1 MYFSSIFLIGRMLM
15 KTFAKAFALVG
26 AIWLGASM
34 AQAQQTVDALTQID
48 KLKTTIQTQIERIKN
63 ARDLTDAQLDLARL
77 RIGEQIKRSEEDL
90 ALQVEQLERLK
101 EQLQEQKTLADQTV
115 TRMKTDVL
123 TISTT
128 ALGNIDDQL
137 NQTANLLDRMRKIRE
152 EITGQRDLLQSLD
165 TSVKDPA
172 GSTLEPSVSSP
183 APETLSTTSLNQEE
197 VIPAVTVSPNT
208 STPTTKE
215 SPAPTPSGGG

>member
-1 MYFSSIFLIGRMLM
+1 MFLIIFLIGRMLM
-15 KTFAKAFALVG
+15 KTFAKAFAVVG
-26 AIWLGASM
+26 AIWLGVSM
-34 AQAQQTVDALTQID
+34 AQAQQTVDTLTQID

-152 EITGQRDLLQSLD
+152 EITGQRDLLESLD
-165 TSVKDPA
+165 TSAKGA
-172 GSTLEPSVSSP
+172 SGSTLQPSVSSQ
-183 APETLSTTSLNQEE
+183 APETLSTTSLNQKE
-197 VIPAVTVSPNT
+197 VIPAVTVNPSA
-208 STPTTKE
+208 STPTTQE

>member
-1 MYFSSIFLIGRMLM
+1 M
-15 KTFAKAFALVG
+15 KTFAKAFAVVG

-63 ARDLTDAQLDLARL
+63 ARDLTDAQIDLARL

-115 TRMKTDVL
+115 TRMKTDLL

-137 NQTANLLDRMRKIRE
+137 NQTANLLERMRKIRE
-152 EITGQRDLLQSLD
+152 EITGQKDLLESLD
-165 TSVKDPA
+165 TSVKGA
-172 GSTLEPSVSSP
+172 AVSTLEPSVSSP

-197 VIPAVTVSPNT
+197 VIPSVKVNPSA
-208 STPTTKE
+208 STPATKE
-215 SPAPTPSGGG
+215 SPAPTPSEGG

>member
-1 MYFSSIFLIGRMLM
+1 M
-15 KTFAKAFALVG
+15 KTFAKAFAVVG

-115 TRMKTDVL
+115 TRMKTDLL

-137 NQTANLLDRMRKIRE
+137 NQTANLLERMRKIRE
-152 EITGQRDLLQSLD
+152 EITGQKDLLESLD
-165 TSVKDPA
+165 TSVKGA
-172 GSTLEPSVSSP
+172 AVSTLEPSVSSP

-197 VIPAVTVSPNT
+197 VIPSVKVNPSA
-208 STPTTKE
+208 STPATKE
-215 SPAPTPSGGG
+215 SPAPTPSEGG

>member
-1 MYFSSIFLIGRMLM
+1 M
-15 KTFAKAFALVG
+15 
-26 AIWLGASM
+26 
-34 AQAQQTVDALTQID
+34 
-48 KLKTTIQTQIERIKN
+48 
-63 ARDLTDAQLDLARL
+63 TDAQIDLARL

-115 TRMKTDVL
+115 TRMKTDLL

-137 NQTANLLDRMRKIRE
+137 NQTANLLERMRKIRE
-152 EITGQRDLLQSLD
+152 EITGQKDLLESLD
-165 TSVKDPA
+165 TSVKGA
-172 GSTLEPSVSSP
+172 AVSTLEPSVSSP

-197 VIPAVTVSPNT
+197 VIPSVTVNPSA
-208 STPTTKE
+208 STPATKE

>member
-1 MYFSSIFLIGRMLM
+1 M
-15 KTFAKAFALVG
+15 KTFAKAFAVVG

-34 AQAQQTVDALTQID
+34 AQAQQTLDALTQID

-90 ALQVEQLERLK
+90 ALQVEQLERLR

-128 ALGNIDDQL
+128 VLGNIDDQL

-152 EITGQRDLLQSLD
+152 EITGQRDLLESLD
-165 TSVKDPA
+165 TSVKRA
-172 GSTLEPSVSSP
+172 TGSTLQPSVSSP
-183 APETLSTTSLNQEE
+183 APETISTTSLNQEE
-197 VIPAVTVSPNT
+197 VIPAVTVNPSA
-208 STPTTKE
+208 STPTTQE
-215 SPAPTPSGGG
+215 SPAPTPYGGG

>member
-1 MYFSSIFLIGRMLM
+1 M
-15 KTFAKAFALVG
+15 KTFAKAFAVVG

-63 ARDLTDAQLDLARL
+63 ARDLTDAQIDLARL

-115 TRMKTDVL
+115 AFVMSLLEFAASKERCLIL
-123 TISTT
+123 T
-128 ALGNIDDQL
+128 
-137 NQTANLLDRMRKIRE
+137 LLR
-152 EITGQRDLLQSLD
+152 
-165 TSVKDPA
+165 
-172 GSTLEPSVSSP
+172 
-183 APETLSTTSLNQEE
+183 
-197 VIPAVTVSPNT
+197 
-208 STPTTKE
+208 
-215 SPAPTPSGGG
+215 

>member
-1 MYFSSIFLIGRMLM
+1 M
-15 KTFAKAFALVG
+15 KTFAKAFAVVG

-63 ARDLTDAQLDLARL
+63 ARDLTDAQIDLARL

-115 TRMKTDVL
+115 TRMKTDLL

-137 NQTANLLDRMRKIRE
+137 NQTANLLERMRKIRE
-152 EITGQRDLLQSLD
+152 EITGQKDLLESLD
-165 TSVKDPA
+165 TSVKGA
-172 GSTLEPSVSSP
+172 AVSTLEPSVSSP

-197 VIPAVTVSPNT
+197 VIPSVKVNPSA
-208 STPTTKE
+208 STPATKE